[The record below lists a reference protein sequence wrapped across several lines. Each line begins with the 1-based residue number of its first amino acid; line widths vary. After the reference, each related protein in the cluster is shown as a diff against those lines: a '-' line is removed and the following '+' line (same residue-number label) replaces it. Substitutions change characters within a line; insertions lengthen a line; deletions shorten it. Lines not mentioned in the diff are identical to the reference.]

1 MASPHAPSLPK
12 GAKGIDIGDLVLK
25 VGRDK
30 LILSTAGQEGHFTL
44 AFGSRSKVLDLHRTW
59 IGSDGEER
67 HEPLLQIAH
76 AEFGPI
82 FREFEERY
90 LHTTQ
95 RLAKE
100 TRRLRPGWICRHGI
114 VAIPALLAPEAP
126 MALMRVRKQRLFFD
140 PELAQN
146 YPNILANPDSLYS
159 LPIGQ
164 CFPLIQVR
172 GHGCSRMIGLGFRA
186 ETKGKASLHWIP
198 VRILKTEIRQLWDF
212 FDKAAEDHRW
222 QGAWSEGSGPILDV
236 CLDSYDS
243 P

>member
-1 MASPHAPSLPK
+1 M

-44 AFGSRSKVLDLHRTW
+44 AFGSRSKVMDLHRTL

-100 TRRLRPGWICRHGI
+100 IRRLRPGWMCRHGI
-114 VAIPALLAPEAP
+114 LAIPALLTPEAQP
-126 MALMRVRKQRLFFD
+126 ALMRVRKQRLVFD

-146 YPNILANPDSLYS
+146 YPNFWVDPDFLYS

-164 CFPLIQVR
+164 CFPLFQVR
-172 GHGCSRMIGLGFRA
+172 GRGGSRMIGFGFRN

-198 VRILKTEIRQLWDF
+198 VRILKAEIRQLWDF

-222 QGAWSEGSGPILDV
+222 QGAWSENSGPILDV
-236 CLDSYDS
+236 GLDSS
-243 P
+243 EGP